1 MNKLCKAIL
10 TVSLTVMVGQNCYTE
25 QFCYEKVKEN
35 KELGSKFCDEDF
47 LNKKISNF
55 EKLPDDQKI
64 FERMCLVQYKV
75 PFANFSQNNKI
86 FDVFSK
92 VGTEDSTK
100 TYNEIFKL
108 FSVLNVLSSQLLEP
122 FRWLPEYKIY
132 DLINEKNTL
141 KIYNRSIGELITPSI
156 GTNLEMG
163 KYSYRSDYKIPTIY
177 LKEINQMIQNNIR
190 MLNANKNTEN
200 NLNFL
205 SKTDSI
211 NIVKFLNYIANN
223 IILLSDEIYYALR
236 EIIINNEIT
245 IHDNEKTKNNKI
257 NIMNS
262 EIKKLILSCY
272 DNLKPIIDKIYSLHN
287 ELEILKK
294 SKPSKKELLQDEQQ
308 YDRLIE
314 ERRENSEFLKNSN
327 KPETIFN
334 ELYNKERHLTSQ
346 YLMSDAFKN
355 NLISAYSKSVD
366 YINKF
371 FDLSKRSLYENIKD
385 LMGYE
390 EEDDD

>member
-1 MNKLCKAIL
+1 M
-10 TVSLTVMVGQNCYTE
+10 
-25 QFCYEKVKEN
+25 
-35 KELGSKFCDEDF
+35 
-47 LNKKISNF
+47 
-55 EKLPDDQKI
+55 
-64 FERMCLVQYKV
+64 
-75 PFANFSQNNKI
+75 
-86 FDVFSK
+86 
-92 VGTEDSTK
+92 
-100 TYNEIFKL
+100 
-108 FSVLNVLSSQLLEP
+108 SSQLLEP

-141 KIYNRSIGELITPSI
+141 GIYNRSIGELITPSI

-190 MLNANKNTEN
+190 MLNANKSTEN

-211 NIVKFLNYIANN
+211 NIVKFLNYIAND